1 MGVWGYGYKRVCQIS
16 IIAFQDYINLAS
28 AGGVFSQ
35 FRGFE
40 FLNFPS
46 RVGPKHGGASYV
58 NGYSQNVTSDC
69 FKIYMPPTATQT
81 CLCIV

>member
-40 FLNFPS
+40 FLISPVVSVPNME
-46 RVGPKHGGASYV
+46 GPPMLMDIHK
-58 NGYSQNVTSDC
+58 
-69 FKIYMPPTATQT
+69 M
-81 CLCIV
+81 